1 MESVYRVLITDD
13 IGAKGRALLED
24 APDVEAVVMPRPD
37 MAQLRA
43 ALPEVDAVITRSGTA
58 LDAACFAAARKLKVA
73 GRAGVGMDN
82 VDVVAA
88 TQRGVLVMNTP
99 EANTLAATEHT
110 LAMMLAL
117 CRRLPDA
124 QVHLKAGGWER
135 GRFLGRQLAHKTLG
149 VIGLGRIGSRVA
161 VRGRAFEMRV
171 LAYDPYISEDVAER
185 LHVELVTALDEL
197 LAQSDVITVH
207 TPLTDE
213 TRGMIGADEI
223 ATMKPGVM
231 LVNCARGGI
240 VDEAALLAG
249 LRSGRVA
256 AAALDVFTEE
266 PPRSPVLRELLACPA
281 VVATP
286 HLGANTA
293 EAQEDVAVQIVQQVL
308 DALRGVNYRNV
319 VNLPFADGV
328 DYRSLAPYM
337 TLAEKIGALHM
348 QLARGRVARVEVEY
362 IGGEV
367 EAQVKPLTV
376 ALLKGLLT
384 PILSDAVN
392 YVNAPV
398 LAAERGVAVSQTRQA
413 VADDYANEIVCRV
426 TTTQETRLIAGALFS
441 HTQPRIVRVDE
452 FPVDAIP
459 EGWVLVMKS
468 RDVPGVIGRVGTL
481 LGEHGV
487 NIGEWRMGRNAPGQ
501 LAFTFMNL
509 DAPAP
514 DSVLAELHAIPTVF
528 EVRQVRL

>member
-1 MESVYRVLITDD
+1 MYKILITDE
-13 IGAKGRALLED
+13 IGTKGQALLD
-24 APDVEAVVMPRPD
+24 AAEDVEAVTVIRPG
-37 MAQLRA
+37 RA
-43 ALPEVDAVITRSGTA
+43 RLLAELPDYDAIITRSGTG
-58 LDAACFAAARKLKVA
+58 LDADCFAAARRLKVA

-82 VDVVAA
+82 VDIPAA

-99 EANTLAATEHT
+99 EANTIAATEH
-110 LAMMLAL
+110 ALAL
-117 CRRLPDA
+117 MLGMCRQLPNAQAHVKDA
-124 QVHLKAGGWER
+124 RWEKKK
-135 GRFLGRQLAHKTLG
+135 FLGRQLFQKTLG
-149 VIGLGRIGSRVA
+149 VIGLGRIGTRVA
-161 VRGRAFEMRV
+161 VRCQAFEMRV
-171 LAYDPYISEDVAER
+171 LAYDPYISEEVAER
-185 LHVELVTALDEL
+185 INVELVAGLDDL
-197 LAQSDVITVH
+197 LARSDVITIH

-213 TRGMIGADEI
+213 TRNMIGAAEI
-223 ATMKPGVM
+223 ETMKPGAM

-240 VDEAALLAG
+240 VDEAALLGG

-256 AAALDVFTEE
+256 AAALDVYSEE
-266 PPRSPVLRELLACPA
+266 PPRSPLLRELLACEN

-286 HLGANTA
+286 HLGANTR

-328 DYRSLAPYM
+328 DYRALAPYM

-348 QLARGRVARVEVEY
+348 QLAQGRIARVEVEY
-362 IGGEV
+362 VGGEV
-367 EAQVKPLTV
+367 EKQVKPLTV

-398 LAAERGVAVSQTRQA
+398 LAAERGITVSQTRHA
-413 VADDYANEIVCRV
+413 AADGYANEILCRV
-426 TTTQETRLIAGALFS
+426 STTQETRLIGGALFS

-452 FPVDAIP
+452 FPVDAVP
-459 EGWVLVMKS
+459 LGWVLVMRS

-481 LGEHGV
+481 LGERGV
-487 NIGEWRMGRNAPGQ
+487 NIAEWRMGRNAPGQ

-509 DAPAP
+509 DTPAP
-514 DSVLAELHAIPTVF
+514 DSVLAELQAIPTVF
-528 EVRQVRL
+528 EVKQVRL